1 MGNPITY
8 PPFKVPKK
16 VIIIGAGMAGMKL
29 AHTLTKHGIDFC
41 LIEISKYMGGRI
53 KCSRFEDETIEEGA
67 NWITGSQKGSKENPI
82 WTLAK
87 SCGLLTQSVQD
98 TSICWDSSRP
108 GEDVTEEFDEWWVD
122 LEERAEKLL
131 KKLKR

>member
-1 MGNPITY
+1 
-8 PPFKVPKK
+8 
-16 VIIIGAGMAGMKL
+16 MAGMKL

-67 NWITGSQKGSKENPI
+67 NWITGSKKGSKENPI

-87 SCGLLTQSVQD
+87 SCGLLT
-98 TSICWDSSRP
+98 
-108 GEDVTEEFDEWWVD
+108 
-122 LEERAEKLL
+122 
-131 KKLKR
+131 